1 MNYDIK
7 YFLLGCLLIGQI
19 AAIPYTQDFLNCR
32 FLTMSAKGQVDSRL
46 VALSGGFSKWILN
59 NTLDGY
65 FVLVNQASG
74 LYLTGDPTADLTVF
88 GSNSSDE
95 YDYNGPII
103 ENQKWIIQNDNR
115 VDEGA
120 FLIHKASG
128 LYLDYTANNLK
139 VFLAK
144 QTFKLTQTWSVNPN
158 DQNQNPLPITTT
170 TTRQTTS
177 TTTRQTTST
186 TTRQIVSIM
195 NQKSQT
201 TTKTRN

>member
-74 LYLTGDPTADLTVF
+74 LYLTGEPNSYTVF
-88 GSNSSDE
+88 GTNNPDN
-95 YDYNGPII
+95 YDYASPII

-115 VDEGA
+115 VDEGT

-144 QTFKLTQTWSVNPN
+144 QTFNFTQTWSVNPN
-158 DQNQNPLPITTT
+158 DQKKGIL
-170 TTRQTTS
+170 QT
-177 TTTRQTTST
+177 
-186 TTRQIVSIM
+186 
-195 NQKSQT
+195 T
-201 TTKTRN
+201 TTKTTSTFKSVANSTKYKR